1 MRWTGTNVSQS
12 CENRVSI
19 QERAKYGVGETLS
32 GVRQMNGLS
41 GLKKIGD
48 QQAQLTG

>member
-32 GVRQMNGLS
+32 CVRQMNGFS
-41 GLKKIGD
+41 
-48 QQAQLTG
+48 

>member
-19 QERAKYGVGETLS
+19 QERAKYGVGETLL
-32 GVRQMNGLS
+32 GDRQMNGFS
-41 GLKKIGD
+41 GLKEIVGSR
-48 QQAQLTG
+48 A

>member
-32 GVRQMNGLS
+32 CARQI
-41 GLKKIGD
+41 IGI
-48 QQAQLTG
+48 